1 MSENT
6 QPFVY
11 LPDLL
16 TTLGDLPP
24 DSILSRT
31 VHQDARCRVILF
43 GFAPGQEL
51 SEHTASKPAIL
62 HILRGEGT
70 LTLGGERRAFAAGAW
85 AYMQPHQPHSV
96 QATSAVVLLL
106 TMLEL
111 E

>member
-1 MSENT
+1 MSDNE

-43 GFAPGQEL
+43 GFTPGQEL

-70 LTLGGERRAFAAGAW
+70 LTLGGERRAFEAGAW
-85 AYMQPHQPHSV
+85 AYMQPNLPHSIH
-96 QATSAVVLLL
+96 ADSPVVMLL
-106 TMLEL
+106 TMLEIG
-111 E
+111 